1 MQKHFTPAGL
11 VALGGWA
18 IAGNLGLAPGSTQM
32 YQVFSLLS
40 VLFFV
45 AWLSRFSFRNNFDV
59 ERKLPRWVSAGET
72 VHYPVR
78 VRNLS
83 KSFVSG
89 LTLLEDQSH
98 LLPEKDLDLKKNF
111 REKTGRP
118 KKKISGLEKW
128 FQKLRQGRRVLVS
141 ESHVPSLQSGEE
153 CEPRMEIKAIKRG
166 YHRFKKLYLTR
177 RDPFGLLR
185 FLQPFQQEQSLL
197 ILPKMYRIPPIQL
210 PGKRHHQPH
219 GVSLASHVGESE
231 EFVGLRD
238 YRSGDPLRDIH
249 WRSWAKSGRPV
260 VKQYQDEFFSRQ
272 ALVLDT
278 FIEDEESLVFEDAVS
293 IAASFV
299 NNIDLQDSLL
309 DLMFI
314 GTEAYCFTSGRSLG
328 SAERML
334 EILASVESCSTQPF
348 SFLTQ
353 QVQER
358 TGMMSG
364 CILILLE
371 WNEERQDLVRFLRSK
386 YIPVTVVVVQ
396 EQESEHSLAPG
407 PMQDL
412 PDRFHVATVGAI
424 QEGLNRL

>member
-1 MQKHFTPAGL
+1 MGL

-18 IAGNLGLAPGSTQM
+18 MAGNLGLAPGSTQM

-45 AWLSRFSFRNNFDV
+45 AWLSRFTFRKNFNV
-59 ERKLPRWVSAGET
+59 KRKLPRWVTAGET
-72 VHYPVR
+72 IQYPVR
-78 VRNLS
+78 IQNLS
-83 KSFVSG
+83 KAPVSG
-89 LTLLEDQSH
+89 LSLLEDQSH
-98 LLPEKDLDLKKNF
+98 LLPEQKDYLKDNIQIKHGSKKTKN
-111 REKTGRP
+111 
-118 KKKISGLEKW
+118 ISGLEKW
-128 FQKLRQGRRVLVS
+128 FQKLRKNRRVLVG
-141 ESHVPSLQSGEE
+141 EGFAPELQGGEE
-153 CEPRMEIKAIKRG
+153 AEVRMELNAIKRG
-166 YHRFKKLYLTR
+166 YHRFKKLYLAQ

-185 FLQPFQQEQSLL
+185 FLQPFEQKQSLL
-197 ILPKMYRIPPIQL
+197 ILPKLYRIPPIQL
-210 PGKRHHQPH
+210 PGKRHHQPR
-219 GVSLASHVGESE
+219 GVTLASHVGESE

-238 YRSGDPLRDIH
+238 YRPGDPLRDIH
-249 WRSWAKSGRPV
+249 WRSWAKSGEPV

-272 ALVLDT
+272 ALILDT
-278 FIEDEESLVFEDAVS
+278 FTEDEESPVFEDAVS

-314 GTEAYCFTSGRSLG
+314 GTEAYCFTSGRNLG

-334 EILASVESCSTQPF
+334 EILASVESCSSQKF
-348 SFLTQ
+348 SSLTR

-364 CILILLE
+364 CILVLLS
-371 WNEERQDLVRFLRSK
+371 WDDQRQELVRFIRSK

-396 EQESEHSLAPG
+396 ENAPETPLEPG

-412 PDRFHVATVGAI
+412 TERFHVATVGAI